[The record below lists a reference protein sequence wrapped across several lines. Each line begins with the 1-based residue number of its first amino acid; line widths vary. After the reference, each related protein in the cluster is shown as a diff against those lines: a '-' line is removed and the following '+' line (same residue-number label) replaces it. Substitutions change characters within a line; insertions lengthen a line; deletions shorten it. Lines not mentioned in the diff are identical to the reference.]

1 MLIKSSFLFL
11 AATAMVAVSA
21 SPVRLA
27 YCRPGECGR
36 PGGPSKDTRTDF
48 NKYKSPP
55 IIGSAKHRRG
65 FLLSHD
71 LNPGPFPD
79 YSRYSSL
86 PIVAPTRKDSTK
98 QSPVKKNT
106 SPKKQ
111 HLSIK
116 SRSLTDRKKSKP
128 TKKTTGP
135 SPGQQNPGSKY
146 QSPPFFPEQKP
157 SNLEKF
163 PTILPS
169 RPGRIGIPEQR
180 YPDLEKFPTITR
192 PRIGVPAQKYPNLE
206 KFPTVVDQ
214 PVVKPQFVRRS
225 RKHTSSSGVGTSKRP
240 TNGRTP
246 SWGGNRGN
254 IISIGD
260 CSKAC

>member
-1 MLIKSSFLFL
+1 
-11 AATAMVAVSA
+11 MVAVSA
-21 SPVRLA
+21 SPVPA
-27 YCRPGECGR
+27 QNGDYGSNQGT
-36 PGGPSKDTRTDF
+36 PSEYS
-48 NKYKSPP
+48 NQ
-55 IIGSAKHRRG
+55 HQRRS
-65 FLLSHD
+65 FFPWED

-79 YSRYSSL
+79 YSRYRSP
-86 PIVAPTRKDSTK
+86 PIVAPTWKDSTK

-206 KFPTVVDQ
+206 KFPTVADQ
-214 PVVKPQFVRRS
+214 VVKPQFVRRGKKS
-225 RKHTSSSGVGTSKRP
+225 RGKKKKSKGKSMGAITQQQPLMPEDAGLSGPTADTPFGSSPVANAPFGSSP
-240 TNGRTP
+240 MP
-246 SWGGNRGN
+246 L
-254 IISIGD
+254 
-260 CSKAC
+260 A